1 MLPVSTE
8 SPRAGRQY
16 QYHPIVPPYHHSPI
30 LYPNINFIA
39 NGQPFKITVNDKELK
54 PSKNFF
60 TPITSSTSS
69 PITWIT
75 SSWGFNGQPV
85 KILSYPG
92 GVNNY
97 LAGPRRGVGRWVVGW
112 IKKIVSQIV
121 RRKYLFNTVY
131 LFHINLITSSLELY
145 ISQSGWG
152 WALAVTGIEQALIK
166 HQFLGATA
174 PLEQVN
180 VKVKVTPIKLGL
192 RYAKLTSSKA
202 SYTLASG

>member
-1 MLPVSTE
+1 MLPVTTE

-30 LYPNINFIA
+30 IFPNTNFIA

-92 GVNNY
+92 GVSNY
-97 LAGPRRGVGRWVVGW
+97 LAGPRRGVGRWVVG
-112 IKKIVSQIV
+112 
-121 RRKYLFNTVY
+121 
-131 LFHINLITSSLELY
+131 
-145 ISQSGWG
+145 
-152 WALAVTGIEQALIK
+152 
-166 HQFLGATA
+166 
-174 PLEQVN
+174 
-180 VKVKVTPIKLGL
+180 
-192 RYAKLTSSKA
+192 
-202 SYTLASG
+202 